1 MAFKNVFIGGAK
13 VGALPFTGIKER
25 IPKYAANPTIIATP
39 PKIISAYL
47 YLEKINLLFLTF
59 CCRLAFFGIKGIYQ
73 FSIYVVNVR
82 QITNLE
88 ELTNREQNLN
98 L

>member
-1 MAFKNVFIGGAK
+1 

-25 IPKYAANPTIIATP
+25 IPKKAANPTIIATP

-59 CCRLAFFGIKGIYQ
+59 CCRLVFFDIRGIYQ

-82 QITNLE
+82 QIINAE
-88 ELTNREQNLN
+88 QMMNRGKT
-98 L
+98 

>member
-1 MAFKNVFIGGAK
+1 MALVREAALGLVNIQPVWGEKLAFKNVFNGGAK

-25 IPKYAANPTIIATP
+25 IPKYAANATITAIP

-59 CCRLAFFGIKGIYQ
+59 CCRLAFFGIQGSKTI
-73 FSIYVVNVR
+73 
-82 QITNLE
+82 
-88 ELTNREQNLN
+88 
-98 L
+98 